1 MLYEAERHEP
11 LTASAWNEQAA
22 RACIDEILGDAIER
36 FSARDLWPS
45 HPLDSFSPDAR
56 RNLYIAAAGTIWALC
71 HLSGKPDRL
80 SDFSSVVP
88 RLLEPN
94 RNWILNVKGAG
105 LDLRTAGL
113 LTADTGILLVQ
124 AMINGVETVAV
135 QLGSAIDA
143 NRDNPVCEFMWGSPG
158 TMLASVWL
166 YEWTGQDVWAERFR
180 RDAGLLW
187 KRFEFV
193 EEADCHL
200 WVQNLYGHHAP
211 HIGAVHGFA
220 GNAFAT
226 IRGWHLLSHS
236 EQSCWADRRA
246 NSLRRTA
253 R

>member
-22 RACIDEILGDAIER
+22 RACIDEILGDAIDR
-36 FSARDLWPS
+36 FSARDLRPS

-56 RNLYIAAAGTIWALC
+56 WNLYIGAAGTIWALC

-80 SDFSSVVP
+80 PDFSSVVP

-135 QLGSAIDA
+135 PA
-143 NRDNPVCEFMWGSPG
+143 
-158 TMLASVWL
+158 WL
-166 YEWTGQDVWAERFR
+166 R
-180 RDAGLLW
+180 
-187 KRFEFV
+187 
-193 EEADCHL
+193 H
-200 WVQNLYGHHAP
+200 
-211 HIGAVHGFA
+211 
-220 GNAFAT
+220 
-226 IRGWHLLSHS
+226 
-236 EQSCWADRRA
+236 
-246 NSLRRTA
+246 
-253 R
+253 